1 MTDSYNQNSI
11 NLAESS
17 LGNTPFQFLVGPP
30 SSGAPF
36 NSIQDA
42 IDAAG
47 DRTLQTIANVIVL
60 GGQYVEDVSMR
71 RGVTV
76 FGIGGAQVVGTV
88 TFNLSGGAPLPEDNS
103 TVLQNMII
111 QPSAGRGV
119 VVTGPNFQNVVL
131 SNVII
136 NSVGGAGLEMSNA
149 GIDGGNSSTVLCNGA
164 QINANGA
171 FALDQSSGFVFVS
184 DTSFGRESNTLTS
197 VSITGGAHILIQSR
211 VDGDVLIGPGV
222 GFAGYSYTAFGSD
235 AQPAIIVNAFASIE
249 QCSIQT
255 NASPAISGTGAV
267 VYTDLAYLG
276 GGRGLDPTLA
286 FSFDT
291 GQAYQPFLPGA
302 AAAWGPPAP
311 NTIGDAIDRIVIAMS
326 TMVAPGGGIG
336 PF

>member
-11 NLAESS
+11 NLADGS
-17 LGNTPFQFLVGPP
+17 LSNTPLRYLVGPP
-30 SSGAPF
+30 LSGAPY

-60 GGQYVEDVSMR
+60 GGQYNENVSMR

-76 FGIGGAQVVGTV
+76 FGMGGAQIVGSV
-88 TFNLSGGAPLPEDNS
+88 TFDLSGGAPLPEDNS
-103 TVLQNMII
+103 SVLQNMIVE
-111 QPSAGRGV
+111 PSAGRGII
-119 VVTGPNFQNVVL
+119 VTGVNFQNVIL
-131 SNVII
+131 SNVIV
-136 NSVGGAGLEMSNA
+136 NSVGGAGLEMSNT
-149 GIDGGNSSTVLCNGA
+149 GVSGGNTSVIICNGA
-164 QINANGA
+164 QINASGA
-171 FALDQSSGFVFVS
+171 PALDQSSGFVFVS
-184 DTSFGRESNTLTS
+184 DTSFARESNTLTS
-197 VSITGGAHILIQSR
+197 VSVIGGSHLIIQSR
-211 VDGDVLIGPGV
+211 VEGDVLIGPGA

-235 AQPAIIVNAFASIE
+235 AQPAMVVNAFASIE

-255 NASPAISGTGAV
+255 NASPAVSGTGAI
-267 VYTDLAYLG
+267 VYTDLTYLG
-276 GGRGLDPTLA
+276 GGRGLDPALA

-311 NTIGDAIDRIVIAMS
+311 NTIGDAIDRIVIALS
-326 TMVAPGGGIG
+326 TSVAPGGGIP